1 MKCNIKKLSIIL
13 LLLQSVLYLSC
24 ASSPV
29 NFENSPAWEDLDREP
44 VPEPVEVIENQL
56 WDIMDHTF
64 FYEVGKA
71 LDPIWTSRKI
81 GNIIGVSGRKEAD
94 NANSLDEAPNSSWF
108 TNRHF
113 YNRLSIEELI
123 RGPNSTDGPDTS
135 SQMVIIRGKFEG
147 GTPGFTIRDSRG
159 DVYIMKFDAADYIEM
174 GSSAEVITTKIYHAA
189 GYNVPQNFVVYFDPN
204 KLVVGETAQIA
215 GEDKIKRK
223 MTMQDIMEMLEG
235 RISEKTGLI
244 RAGASKYLQ
253 GKPIGPFEFHGRR
266 QDDHNDRVEHEHR
279 RELRGMRIIA
289 SWLNDGDRR
298 AANTLDMYVT
308 QESEGGFV
316 RHYLLDFGSA
326 LGSNNLMPHP
336 PKYGNEYIFDF
347 RTLFKS
353 ILMLGFYEKPWA
365 YVDSMQYTTTGYFES
380 EIFTPQTWVP
390 TYPNPAFENMTLR
403 DAYWGTKIVAS
414 FTDEDISALVSTGQL
429 SNPNAEAYLI
439 KTLIERRDKI
449 VAYWFGKM
457 NPVDRFEIT
466 MGLDAAEFRFVD
478 LAVEAGVVNPDE
490 SSYLVDVRRDSEED
504 SQQSV
509 ITYPLTIKLKQPSAL
524 SDKGS
529 NYTLTLQTRRGESAE
544 WSKKVTLF
552 IAYRKESKKYEIV
565 AVRRES

>member
-1 MKCNIKKLSIIL
+1 MKVNKKKLSIIL
-13 LLLQSVLYLSC
+13 LLLQGIFYLSC
-24 ASSPV
+24 TSTTV
-29 NFENSPAWEDLDREP
+29 NFENSPVWEDLDREP
-44 VPEPVEVIENQL
+44 VPEPVELIENQL

-81 GNIIGVSGRKEAD
+81 GNIIGVSDRKEAD

-108 TNRHF
+108 TNRHY
-113 YNRLSIEELI
+113 YNRLSTEELI

-135 SQMVIIRGKFEG
+135 NIMVITRGKFEG

-204 KLVVGETAQIA
+204 KLVVGETAKIA
-215 GEDKIKRK
+215 GEDKIKKK
-223 MTMQDIMEMLEG
+223 MTMQDVMEMLEG
-235 RISEKTGLI
+235 RISEKIGLI

-266 QDDHNDRVEHEHR
+266 EDDHNDRVEHEHR
-279 RELRGMRIIA
+279 RELRGMRVIA

-298 AANTLDMYVT
+298 AANTLDMYESH
-308 QESEGGFV
+308 ESEGGFV

-353 ILMLGFYEKPWA
+353 ILMFGFYEKPWA

-414 FTDEDISALVSTGQL
+414 FTDEDIAAFVSAGQL
-429 SNPNAEAYLI
+429 SNASAEAYLV

-449 VAYWFGKM
+449 AAYWFGKM

-478 LAVEAGVVNPDE
+478 LAVEAGVANSNE
-490 SSYLVDVRRDSEED
+490 SSYLVDVRRKSEED
-504 SQQSV
+504 SQQLIV
-509 ITYPLTIKLKQPSAL
+509 TYPLTIKLKQPSVL
-524 SDKGS
+524 SDKES
-529 NYTLTLQTRRGESAE
+529 NYRLTLQTRRSESAE
-544 WSKKVTLF
+544 WSKKVTVF
-552 IAYRKESKKYEIV
+552 IAYTKDSQKYEIV